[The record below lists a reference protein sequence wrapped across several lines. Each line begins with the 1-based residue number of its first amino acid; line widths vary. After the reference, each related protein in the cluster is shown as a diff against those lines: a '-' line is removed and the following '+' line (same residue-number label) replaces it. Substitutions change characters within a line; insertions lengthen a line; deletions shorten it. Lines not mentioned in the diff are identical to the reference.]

1 MSTIHTFRSKVV
13 SAAQAAVAEGEHQ
26 WGLQLLDM
34 ILDSEVKQDL
44 CVTVL
49 CTSFISR
56 PARRRRR
63 W

>member
-1 MSTIHTFRSKVV
+1 M
-13 SAAQAAVAEGEHQ
+13 SAARAAVAEGEHQ

-49 CTSFISR
+49 STS
-56 PARRRRR
+56 
-63 W
+63 